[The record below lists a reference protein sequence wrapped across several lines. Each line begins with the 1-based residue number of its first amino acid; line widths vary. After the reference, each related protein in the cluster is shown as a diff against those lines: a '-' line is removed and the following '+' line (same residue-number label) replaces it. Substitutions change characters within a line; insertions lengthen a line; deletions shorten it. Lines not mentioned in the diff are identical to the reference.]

1 MAGGDIS
8 ITMSGTNRGTGQMP
22 IYLYEAIQG
31 QSTCRFC
38 EKPFEY
44 LQKLTDP
51 ALDACPDCGATVRRM
66 ITAANIAT
74 TTPSLSEANIGKHG
88 FTQYKR
94 VAKGQYEKTV
104 GKGPE
109 FISDKKEN

>member
-1 MAGGDIS
+1 M
-8 ITMSGTNRGTGQMP
+8 TGQMP
-22 IYLYEAIQG
+22 IYLYEAIQA
-31 QSTCRFC
+31 QSACRFC

-51 ALDACPDCGATVRRM
+51 ALDACPDCGAPVRRM

-74 TTPSLSEANIGKHG
+74 NAPSLTEANIGKHG

-104 GKGPE
+104 GKGPD